1 MIKEDKDRVYYNEER
16 GFTIKDRELIPIYLS
31 VLKRKIRKQ
40 LRRTPFIPKN
50 DLIWSVL
57 WYTKGIED
65 NENYLS
71 VRGYNYIKNNL
82 KEYIV
87 MKRKKYV

>member
-1 MIKEDKDRVYYNEER
+1 MKEDKDNIYYNEER
-16 GFTIKDRELIPIYLS
+16 GFTIKDRELIPIYLN

-40 LRRTPFIPKN
+40 LRKTPYIPKKE
-50 DLIWSVL
+50 LIWSVL
-57 WYTKGIED
+57 WHTKGIED

-71 VRGYNYIKNNL
+71 TKGYNYIKNNL
-82 KEYIV
+82 KQYIV

>member
-1 MIKEDKDRVYYNEER
+1 MIKEDKNTIYYNEER

-31 VLKRKIRKQ
+31 VLKGKIREQ
-40 LRRTPFIPKN
+40 LRKTPFIPKK

-57 WYTKGIED
+57 WYTNGIED
-65 NENYLS
+65 NDNYLS
-71 VRGYNYIKNNL
+71 VRGYNYVKNNL